1 MDARSTASGRQH
13 LNRKFPLYGLA
24 GFVIIVS
31 AELLLLLHIG
41 IIGTY
46 FTPLVWTGYIL
57 LADALNLY
65 SHGRS
70 LIISRRGEFL
80 VMLPWSIVCWC
91 VFEAYNLY
99 LRNWTYIGLP
109 DDPLLRYLG
118 YGWSFA
124 TIFPAVLETAEFIQ
138 PFLRSAHF
146 GGLSRQE
153 NIIGGRPLIRE
164 GQNQPPRLTVPL
176 ARSFVVVSIA
186 AGLVCLV
193 VPLLLDRADAARAFA
208 LVWVGFFL
216 LLDPVNHSFG
226 GRSILA
232 DLGNKNYE
240 LIVSLTAAGLLCGIL
255 WEFWNYWAVG
265 KWVYSIPIPI
275 AGPKL
280 FEMPLLGYLGFIPFA
295 YECWAMQQSLLLFF
309 PAGSRK
315 RDGDMLRGPGE
326 GCQAFR
332 STG

>member
-1 MDARSTASGRQH
+1 MKAQSTASGRQN

-24 GFVIIVS
+24 GFVIIAG
-31 AELLLLLHIG
+31 AEFLLLLHIG
-41 IIGTY
+41 IVGTY
-46 FTPLVWTGYIL
+46 FTPLVWTGYIMM
-57 LADALNLY
+57 ADALNLY
-65 SHGRS
+65 YHGRS

-109 DDPLLRYLG
+109 DHPLLRYLG

-124 TIFPAVLETAEFIQ
+124 TIFPAVLETAELIQ
-138 PFLRSAHF
+138 PFLRSGAF
-146 GGLSRQE
+146 GGRSRK
-153 NIIGGRPLIRE
+153 RD
-164 GQNQPPRLTVPL
+164 GQNQPPAFRLAGPF
-176 ARSFVVVSIA
+176 AVVSIA
-186 AGLVCLV
+186 AGVACLI
-193 VPLLLDRADAARAFA
+193 VPLLLDRADAARAFG

-216 LLDPVNHSFG
+216 LLDPLNYASG

-232 DLGNKNYE
+232 DLRNRNYG

-265 KWVYSIPIPI
+265 KWIYSVPIPI

-295 YECWAMQQSLLLFF
+295 YECWAMQQSLLLLFQ
-309 PAGSRK
+309 GRSRK
-315 RDGDMLRGPGE
+315 RDGDALRRPGE
-326 GCQAFR
+326 EFHAFR

>member
-1 MDARSTASGRQH
+1 MDARSMASGRQH

-24 GFVIIVS
+24 GFVIVAG
-31 AELLLLLHIG
+31 AELLLLLRVG
-41 IIGTY
+41 IVGTF

-65 SHGRS
+65 WHGRS
-70 LIISRRGEFL
+70 LMISRRGEFL

-109 DDPLLRYLG
+109 ENPLVRYVG

-124 TIFPAVLETAEFIQ
+124 TIFPAVLETAELIN
-138 PFLRSAHF
+138 PFLRKRDGEH
-146 GGLSRQE
+146 
-153 NIIGGRPLIRE
+153 
-164 GQNQPPRLTVPL
+164 QPPAFKL
-176 ARSFVVVSIA
+176 AGSFIVVSIA
-186 AGLVCLV
+186 AGLACLI
-193 VPLLLDRADAARAFA
+193 VPLLLDRADAARAFG

-216 LLDPVNHSFG
+216 LLDPVNHAFG

-232 DLGNKNYE
+232 ELRNKNYE
-240 LIVSLTAAGLLCGIL
+240 LILSLTAAGFVCGIL
-255 WEFWNYWAVG
+255 WEFWNYWAAG
-265 KWVYSIPIPI
+265 KWVYSVPIPI

-295 YECWAMQQSLLLFF
+295 YECWAMQQSLLLLF
-309 PAGSRK
+309 PGASCK
-315 RDGDMLRGPGE
+315 RDGNMVRGPGA
-326 GCQAFR
+326 GLQPYR